1 MALRGDRAVERAAGE
16 VAAEFLPRWAHV
28 PIRVR
33 HGDAAME
40 NTAPDVALAVDIAG
54 KDRGRLLVRVVDG
67 VGGLYGVNVV
77 IFCANLVPSHIH
89 CALHLAAVG
98 IEEAAGIV
106 DGRGRFKV
114 HVDRSAVGGRAA
126 RDAGVLPQLQLSKGD
141 QGHAAA
147 VFRLAAGDRSV
158 QNRHRAVCVVA
169 DRQAAAASACL
180 AVLDAATGD
189 LDGAPGCR
197 DAAAGHGR
205 AAADDAALHGKGS
218 PGVNVYAAAVGAVV
232 GGEDAVP
239 NRAAGHGGGAALDID
254 AAAIRGIRSALD
266 AAGIDGAARQHE
278 GRVRPHIH
286 AAAIVIVGL
295 SRAIV
300 ILKPLAAGDEA
311 ARRELG
317 ILMLRLR
324 AAVAQCQGLA
334 RLDAEDAARVRRL
347 VIAQDMAVQVHGGVT
362 RDGQG
367 AGDGH
372 VLRQLICAISQAVG
386 HIVGDVVLIQLRHGV
401 VLRQRLGRQQRQRH
415 DQRHQ
420 DRYEPSFHFRS
431 SISPFF
437 DSLKSYFISSIANS
451 LYITSVAIAL
461 ISSD

>member
-1 MALRGDRAVERAAGE
+1 MALRGDRAVERAAGD
-16 VAAEFLPRWAHV
+16 VAAEFLPRCAHV

-40 NTAPDVALAVDIAG
+40 NTAPYVALAGDIAG

-67 VGGLYGVNVV
+67 VGGLYGVRVV

-114 HVDRSAVGGRAA
+114 HVDRSAVGGFAA
-126 RDAGVLPQLQLSKGD
+126 RDAGILPQLQLSKGD

-147 VFRLAAGDRSV
+147 AFRLAAGDRSV

-180 AVLDAATGD
+180 AVLDAAAGD
-189 LDGAPGCR
+189 LDGTPGCR
-197 DAAAGHGR
+197 DAAAVHGR
-205 AAADDAALHGKGS
+205 AAGDDAALHGKGS

-239 NRAAGHGGGAALDID
+239 NRAAGHGDGAALGID
-254 AAAIRGIRSALD
+254 AAAERLIRSALD
-266 AAGIDGAARQHE
+266 AAGIDGAARQLE
-278 GRVRPHIH
+278 GRVRLHIH

-300 ILKPLAAGDEA
+300 MPVAPAAGDEA

-324 AAVAQCQGLA
+324 AAVAQCQLA
-334 RLDAEDAARVRRL
+334 RRDAEDAARVCRL
-347 VIAQDMAVQVHGGVT
+347 VIAQDMAVQIYRGVA
-362 RDGQG
+362 RDPQR

-437 DSLKSYFISSIANS
+437 DSLKSYFISNTANS